1 MRVWQP
7 ADVHGQ
13 LAVYEWLVTSARR
26 HDVQAIL
33 LAGDLL
39 GCLDGF
45 ATPEDAQRHE
55 AKTLSDVLGAAGVPV
70 LYIMGNDDLV
80 ELDSR
85 APEVQSIHGRR
96 VACGRF
102 SFVRVPV
109 FAAVHGRRLREARV
123 GHCGHFLRIVTGLV
137 DSTAVDFMS
146 HRPALDI
153 LDPGFGETH
162 IGSASLRAFL
172 ERHGFLAHAHGHS
185 HAGFGRCG
193 KHFNVASAGQARAMI
208 VDLETM
214 QHERLGGRKERA
226 RSLAALHPAAV

>member
-1 MRVWQP
+1 
-7 ADVHGQ
+7 
-13 LAVYEWLVTSARR
+13 VTSARR

-55 AKTLSDVLGAAGVPV
+55 AKILIDVLGAAGVPV

-102 SFVRVPV
+102 SFVGYQYSLPFMGGV
-109 FAAVHGRRLREARV
+109 FEKPESGIAADLAS
-123 GHCGHFLRIVTGLV
+123 LTGLV
-137 DSTAVDFMS
+137 DSTTVFMS
-146 HRPALDI
+146 HSPALDI

-172 ERHGFLAHAHGHS
+172 ERHGFLAHVHGHS
-185 HAGFGRCG
+185 HAGFGHCG

-214 QHERLGGRKERA
+214 QHERLGGGRNVLEA
-226 RSLAALHPAAV
+226 